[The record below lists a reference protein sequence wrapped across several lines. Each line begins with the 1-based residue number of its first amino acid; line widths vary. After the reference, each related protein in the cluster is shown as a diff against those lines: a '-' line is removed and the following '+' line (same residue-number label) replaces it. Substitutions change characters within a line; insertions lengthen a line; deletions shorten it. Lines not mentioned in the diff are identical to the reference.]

1 MGDETIRP
9 TLVGR
14 SRAIR
19 EVLRDISRFAPLPYP
34 VVIAGE
40 TGVGKELAAREL
52 HVQSGRAGPFVPV
65 NCACLPDSLIESELF
80 GHARGAFTG
89 ADRERPG
96 LFEAA
101 HGGTLLLDEA
111 ETLSLPAQERLLRAI
126 ETGES
131 RRVGETR
138 PRAFNVRIV
147 AATNVDPAELVAEHG
162 FRADLYFRLAV
173 LMLRIPPL
181 RERLEDIAP
190 LAEHLLNK
198 FSVETGR
205 PAPLLVPAALHI
217 LENLPWPGNVRELE
231 NMLRRAAVAAGP
243 AEPLKPCHLAELI
256 ASPPPPPGSDR
267 RARSI
272 AQLRECG
279 LPLNAIARRLG
290 VTRKTLWAWRKRWP
304 TPSSPRLA
312 PAAPLS

>member
-52 HVQSGRAGPFVPV
+52 HAQSGRAGPFVPV

-126 ETGES
+126 ESGEA
-131 RRVGETR
+131 RRIGDTR
-138 PRAFNVRIV
+138 ARAFSVRIV
-147 AATNVDPAELVAEHG
+147 AATNVDPAELVAEQG

-173 LMLRIPPL
+173 LVLRIPPL
-181 RERLEDIAP
+181 RERPEDIP
-190 LAEHLLNK
+190 DLAEHILKK
-198 FSVETGR
+198 FSRETGR
-205 PAPLLVPAALHI
+205 PAPSLAPPALRT
-217 LENLPWPGNVRELE
+217 LEQYLWPGNVRELE
-231 NMLRRAAVAAGP
+231 NVLRRAAVTADG
-243 AEPLKPCHLAELI
+243 AETLKPGHLVELF
-256 ASPPPPPGSDR
+256 ASSSQSAAQDR
-267 RARSI
+267 HARSI
-272 AQLRECG
+272 AQLRERG
-279 LPLNAIARRLG
+279 LPLKAIAARLG

-304 TPSSPRLA
+304 TPQPRLA